1 MKVLLLNGSPR
12 KKGCT
17 YTALNVVADALKA
30 EGIETEVFQAGD
42 PDMENVKAAAAK
54 LKESDALVVGSPVYW
69 ASPSGQIIEF
79 MDRLASVAGK
89 DMLYKPAAAVASA
102 RRAGTTATLDVLTKY
117 FSYHQMPVVS
127 SCYWN
132 MVHGNAPEEVMR
144 DEEGVQ
150 IMRVLGKNMAWLL
163 KCIEA
168 GKKYFSVASGGGT
181 GRTLHPDNM
190 AAGPAS
196 YGMTDTMGRMHSDAQ
211 FAGSSSVPAH
221 VEMMGLIGAGNNPMV
236 GMTVAV
242 AVSIQEAAENG
253 KF

>member
-12 KKGCT
+12 KNGCT

-30 EGIETEVFQAGD
+30 EGIDAEVFQAGD

-132 MVHGNAPEEVMR
+132 MK

-168 GKKYFSVASGGGT
+168 GKKNGVA
-181 GRTLHPDNM
+181 
-190 AAGPAS
+190 
-196 YGMTDTMGRMHSDAQ
+196 
-211 FAGSSSVPAH
+211 VPA
-221 VEMMGLIGAGNNPMV
+221 
-236 GMTVAV
+236 
-242 AVSIQEAAENG
+242 AEDKIKTN
-253 KF
+253 FIR